1 MPDHMRMCKPR
12 KITIVD
18 LRNSIE
24 DANKNLA
31 QSGSN
36 YRYVLGGVCGSHQVL
51 LYWKDSQGRDHCE
64 TTVEIGSSRECIAAI
79 HRHTH
84 SVYGRKREDLKSCQT
99 VQP

>member
-12 KITIVD
+12 RITIVD
-18 LRNSIE
+18 LRICIE

-36 YRYVLGGVCGSHQVL
+36 YRYVLSNAYSNHQVL
-51 LYWKDSQGRDHCE
+51 LYWRDSNGKDHCE

-84 SVYGRKREDLKSCQT
+84 SVYGCKREDLKSCQT
-99 VQP
+99 VQR